1 MTQTLVDIAPVGK
14 SVEVTE
20 PVGSVY
26 VETYGCQMNV
36 SDSELMQGVLHEA
49 GFTTASGPEEA
60 DVVLL
65 NTCAIRE
72 HAEDRV
78 LGRLSQLSHLKVKNP
93 ELVLGVCGCMAKHL
107 SEKLLD
113 RMPYVDLVL
122 SPDAYR
128 DLADLV
134 ELAKREPALQVR
146 LDRDEYYDGLDPIR
160 ANGVNAWVTVQ
171 RGCDKFC
178 TFCIVPYVRGRERS
192 VSADEVVRHVT
203 RAAQEGYREVTL
215 LGQTVN
221 SYRHGECDFSEL
233 LVRVSRVDGIE
244 RVRFTSPHP
253 SDFDEKLIRTIAD
266 NPKVCKYV
274 HLPVQSGSTRVLG
287 AMKRS
292 YTRASYMNLVARLR
306 QAVPGIALSADVI
319 VGFPGEEEADFRAT
333 VSLMEA
339 VRFDFAY
346 MFKYSEREST
356 AAHRSLPDTVSEE
369 EKGVRLEAMID
380 LQNRISAEVNAGYVG
395 RELDVLVEGKARRGK
410 GRVFGKS
417 DRFKTVVFPSSAAA
431 NTFVRVRVTQA
442 TQKTLIGEAAA

>member
-1 MTQTLVDIAPVGK
+1 MTQTLVDITPVRK

-36 SDSELMQGVLHEA
+36 SDSELMQGVLNEA

-128 DLADLV
+128 DLAALV
-134 ELAKREPALQVR
+134 EMAKREPALQVR
-146 LDRDEYYDGLDPIR
+146 LDREEDYVGLDPIR
-160 ANGVNAWVTVQ
+160 ASGVNAWVTVQ

-178 TFCIVPYVRGRERS
+178 TFCVVPYVRGRERS

-203 RAAQEGYREVTL
+203 RAAHEGYREVTL

-221 SYRHGECDFSEL
+221 SYRYGECDFSEL
-233 LVRVSRVDGIE
+233 LKRVSRVDGIE

-266 NPKVCKYV
+266 NPKICKYV
-274 HLPVQSGSTRVLG
+274 HLPVQSGSTRVLER
-287 AMKRS
+287 MKRS
-292 YTRASYMNLVARLR
+292 YTRPSYMDLVARLR
-306 QAVPGIALSADVI
+306 QAVPGITLSSDVI
-319 VGFPGEEEADFRAT
+319 VGFPGEEEADFRST

-369 EKGVRLEAMID
+369 EKGVRLEAVID
-380 LQNRISAEVNAGYVG
+380 LQNRISAEVNAEYVG
-395 RELDVLVEGKARRGK
+395 RELDVLVEGKARRGE

-417 DRFKTVVFPSSAAA
+417 DGFKTVVFSSSAEA
-431 NTFVRVRVTQA
+431 NTFSRVRITQV
-442 TQKTLIGEAAA
+442 TQKTLVGEAVA